1 MRAAYNAQPTA
12 DHRAEI
18 ALLESRSVALNFVS
32 PRVENIDIVGDFN
45 CNVYDRIRRLIKAG
59 ILPAQQVVPGAP
71 HQIRASDLKTDR
83 VVQAIGRKGRPCR
96 LDPENQIPMFTDT

>member
-45 CNVYDRIRRLIKAG
+45 CNVYAQRVFYIEPTTTFTLDTSLNVVLMEVIGGAASWRDR
-59 ILPAQQVVPGAP
+59 
-71 HQIRASDLKTDR
+71 
-83 VVQAIGRKGRPCR
+83 
-96 LDPENQIPMFTDT
+96 